1 MWSVKK
7 YHTIIVICLQLS
19 SFSYLSLYLE
29 LYHLHSRVLQFS
41 REKRLKADFT
51 DVNVELCHKLCHK
64 CSDLQKRR
72 LLLWLLW
79 CHEPLVNPKWNISV
93 FSIWCGS
100 TAQSKQSLRP
110 KFHFGKISTLVNI
123 KLHETNIKYFFSL
136 VKSNKKFALLFGKEK
151 PEKCFPCR
159 WGQVEFYWWS
169 VLCLKALHVDEI
181 PHSMYFIKAGECKSN
196 WPWFKEPLS
205 HSIL

>member
-1 MWSVKK
+1 M
-7 YHTIIVICLQLS
+7 CP
-19 SFSYLSLYLE
+19 
-29 LYHLHSRVLQFS
+29 LHARVLQFS

-93 FSIWCGS
+93 FSIWYWS

-123 KLHETNIKYFFSL
+123 KLHETNIKYFFFYGKIQQKVCSL
-136 VKSNKKFALLFGKEK
+136 IWQRKAWEVFPMQMGTSWILLVVSFMPRGIS
-151 PEKCFPCR
+151 C
-159 WGQVEFYWWS
+159 WWNS
-169 VLCLKALHVDEI
+169 T
-181 PHSMYFIKAGECKSN
+181 
-196 WPWFKEPLS
+196 
-205 HSIL
+205 